1 MRAKRIFLLFFTFI
15 FLYFSIG
22 LIGCSIIP
30 SLIERVHKLMGPGNV
45 MVVVA
50 KHDYPKW
57 TTITDPEQ
65 MFELREFGYFDFD
78 VPPAAYEEVNKVPRG
93 YILTIDIHEGQP
105 LGRFDLLSTPLT
117 REGKLEPPGPG
128 REYLLIPTAQ
138 AREDSIQ
145 VGTRVDVIDSNSKEN
160 PQGKSKILL
169 HDVLV
174 RGLIPKNPFLQY
186 KLNQEGKRNLVAL
199 LVLVETSAAES
210 QVFQASDKNDI
221 INDIRVFYEV
231 RPCLDNKKVDKKNSA
246 KVP

>member
-1 MRAKRIFLLFFTFI
+1 MRAKRIFLLIFTFI

-30 SLIERVHKLMGPGNV
+30 GLIERVHKLMGPGNV

-57 TTITDPEQ
+57 TTITDPEK
-65 MFELREFGYFDFD
+65 MFELREFGYFD
-78 VPPAAYEEVNKVPRG
+78 VHVPAAYETVNKVPPG
-93 YILTIDIHEGQP
+93 FVLMIDIHEGQP
-105 LGRFDLLSTPLT
+105 LGRFHLLSTPLT
-117 REGKLEPPGPG
+117 KEGKLELPGPG

-145 VGTRVDVIDSNSKEN
+145 VGARVDVIDGNSKED
-160 PQGKSKILL
+160 PQGESKILL

-174 RGLIPKNPFLQY
+174 RGLIPGNLFLQY
-186 KLNQEGKRNLVAL
+186 KLDQEGKRTLVAL

-210 QVFQASDKNDI
+210 HVFRASDKNDI
-221 INDIRVFYEV
+221 IKDIRVFYEV

-246 KVP
+246 KVR

>member
-1 MRAKRIFLLFFTFI
+1 MRAKPIFVFTCIFLII
-15 FLYFSIG
+15 FLIG
-22 LIGCSIIP
+22 LISSSSIH
-30 SLIERVHKLMGPGNV
+30 SLIERAHKLMGPGNV

-78 VPPAAYEEVNKVPRG
+78 VPQAAYEEVNDVPPG
-93 YILTIDIHEGQP
+93 FILMIDIHEGQP
-105 LGRFDLLSTPLT
+105 LGRRHLLSTPLT
-117 REGKLEPPGPG
+117 KEGKLELPGPG

-145 VGTRVDVIDSNSKEN
+145 VGTRVDVIDSNSKED

-210 QVFQASDKNDI
+210 HVFQASDKNDT
-221 INDIRVFYEV
+221 INEIRVFYEV
-231 RPCLDNKKVDKKNSA
+231 RPSIDDKKVDKKNSA